1 MFILQ
6 PKLKHFIQKLN
17 LSYFISKRIRNKKI
31 NSFSGTIH
39 SVAIASIGMGL
50 AILII
55 AFLVLGGFK
64 DTIRDK
70 MVSFDGHIQ
79 ITKLTLSSSFEEQPI
94 AKNPGLLQLLK
105 NMPETEN
112 TMYYAHKTGLLKA
125 NEEVEGVLLK
135 GIDNQFDSSIFNTNM
150 VKGRFIHLNDTSDT
164 KEVVIS
170 QKLADKL
177 LLQIGDRPLIYFIQE
192 PIKVRRLTITGIY
205 ETGMEDFDER
215 VIIGDLKLVQSV
227 NDWPDSLVGGV
238 TVHIENFKKLD
249 YYYDDVNH
257 AIPADMYPMKVT
269 DKFREIFDWLEL
281 LNTNVA
287 ILITIILFVAS
298 FNMISILLIMIM
310 ERTSMIGLLKALGA
324 EDFTIRKIFTY
335 NGVMLVVKG
344 MVVGNIIGIGLGLI
358 QDRFRL
364 IHLDPENYYMGYV
377 PISWDITSILL
388 VNLFTVLLVGMVL
401 LLPTLIIS
409 RMNPVQ
415 SIRFD

>member
-1 MFILQ
+1 LQ

-170 QKLADKL
+170 QKL
-177 LLQIGDRPLIYFIQE
+177 DR
-192 PIKVRRLTITGIY
+192 
-205 ETGMEDFDER
+205 
-215 VIIGDLKLVQSV
+215 
-227 NDWPDSLVGGV
+227 
-238 TVHIENFKKLD
+238 
-249 YYYDDVNH
+249 
-257 AIPADMYPMKVT
+257 
-269 DKFREIFDWLEL
+269 
-281 LNTNVA
+281 
-287 ILITIILFVAS
+287 
-298 FNMISILLIMIM
+298 
-310 ERTSMIGLLKALGA
+310 
-324 EDFTIRKIFTY
+324 
-335 NGVMLVVKG
+335 
-344 MVVGNIIGIGLGLI
+344 
-358 QDRFRL
+358 
-364 IHLDPENYYMGYV
+364 
-377 PISWDITSILL
+377 
-388 VNLFTVLLVGMVL
+388 
-401 LLPTLIIS
+401 
-409 RMNPVQ
+409 
-415 SIRFD
+415 